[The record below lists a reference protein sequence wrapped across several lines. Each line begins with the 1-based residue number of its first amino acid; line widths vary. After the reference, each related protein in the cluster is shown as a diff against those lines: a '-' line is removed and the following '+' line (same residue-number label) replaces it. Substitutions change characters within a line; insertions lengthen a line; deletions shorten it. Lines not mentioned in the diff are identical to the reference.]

1 MKLTRTLTALS
12 LIAVLALG
20 ATGCKRTPK
29 DITPISGRKPGAI
42 QNPDPN
48 AQIKDGNV
56 LPTGT
61 ETGPIPTSLGGPF
74 NPDNFNQDR
83 TIFASDTVYFDFDR
97 HSVRKGE
104 QAKVE
109 NVAGYLKGNPSD
121 QILIEGHCDERGT
134 EEYNRSLGE
143 KRALAVREYLV
154 RLGIDP
160 ERVHTLSLGED
171 RPAVPESNDAAWT
184 KNRRGE
190 FVLLRP
196 KQ

>member
-20 ATGCKRTPK
+20 ATGCKRNPK
-29 DITPISGRKPGAI
+29 DITPIAGRKPSAV

-48 AQIKDGNV
+48 AQIRGGNA
-56 LPTGT
+56 LPGGDNTGLV
-61 ETGPIPTSLGGPF
+61 PMQGGPF

-83 TIFASDTVYFDFDR
+83 TIFASDTVYFEFDR
-97 HSVRKGE
+97 HAVRQGE
-104 QAKVE
+104 QAKIE
-109 NVAGYLKGNPSD
+109 NVANYLKGNPND
-121 QILIEGHCDERGT
+121 QILVEGHCDERGT

-143 KRALAVREYLV
+143 KRALGVREYLV
-154 RLGIDP
+154 RLGLDP
-160 ERVHTLSLGED
+160 NRIHTRSFGED
-171 RPAVPESNDAAWT
+171 VPAVLASNDAAWT